1 MTTLIEAESIR
12 CYILK
17 QLDIL
22 EAESNI
28 LTSFLHQDEIVNCA
42 SYVKTKEDM
51 FEKLRILADFEK
63 RFGYMQGKIHAF
75 RDLTEKFNI

>member
-1 MTTLIEAESIR
+1 MTNLIETESIR

-17 QLDIL
+17 ELDIL

-28 LTSFLHQDEIVNCA
+28 LSAFLHQDEIVNCA
-42 SYVKTKEDM
+42 AHVKTIGDM
-51 FEKLRILADFEK
+51 FEKMRTLADFEK
-63 RFGYMQGKIHAF
+63 RFGYMQGKIHAL